1 MIQRNYQ
8 RTRFLALLSD
18 FVSKN
23 SKSPS
28 KTPISSICH
37 QNVTIRRK
45 AKKSS
50 GRFDSLPPGEGG
62 EDVGREFI
70 PLSKR
75 IHLA

>member
-1 MIQRNYQ
+1 MS
-8 RTRFLALLSD
+8 LLLD
-18 FVSKN
+18 FVSKT

-45 AKKSS
+45 AKKSL
-50 GRFDSLPPGEGG
+50 GRFDSLPPDEGS